1 MPDDT
6 NDESPSPKSPTDSQE
21 RQDRETDPGA
31 DVERERASRRP
42 GSPDEEPDTE
52 RGSERPESYE
62 SAKDELI
69 EALDHFKNAA
79 GFLFGRMAK
88 DVSRETKEIA
98 KDPVVQ
104 DAGKVVK
111 RLGREAEPVVREMA
125 GHVRTLSQRLL
136 DLAAPPHRH
145 ETPPP
150 PRKDDAEDDEK

>member
-1 MPDDT
+1 MPDEKDPAETPSAPT
-6 NDESPSPKSPTDSQE
+6 NRHE
-21 RQDRETDPGA
+21 RETDPGA
-31 DVERERASRRP
+31 DAERERASRRP
-42 GSPDEEPDTE
+42 GEGDSEDAEAEE
-52 RGSERPESYE
+52 RKSERPESYE
-62 SAKDELI
+62 TAKDELI

-79 GFLFGRMAK
+79 GFLFGRVAK

-136 DLAAPPHRH
+136 DLAAPPSRH

-150 PRKDDAEDDEK
+150 PRKDDDAGDDVEK